1 MKRWKLCLL
10 TGGAAGVAAAV
21 GIAVAHPG
29 HPPLTPPAVT
39 FPATAETIPF
49 QLFRGSRLVIP
60 VTVNGHRTEAML
72 DTGASLTTLDRAYA
86 RSIGLPEGFR
96 IDGKGTGGTVQAELV
111 SGVNLV
117 VGATQLKNM
126 SIGVMD
132 LSAITHGLGRSMT
145 VVLGRDFFNS
155 AVISIDWA
163 ESALQIHAPAAFA
176 ASGNS
181 VALTLT
187 RKGPFNTIPVSVA
200 GGTPIEALFDLGS
213 DGALDLPRSYW
224 GTRPELAN
232 LRWAEMRRGGVG
244 GLTPARGVTMPEVSL
259 AGRKF
264 KSVPTLLSD
273 AGNDDDPTQ
282 MANVGI
288 QFLKQFKVDLDLG
301 RDRVFLAP
309 RIDPPGFDRDRSG
322 ARFDLV
328 GDRLKAAFVSPHG
341 PAAQAGLKTGD
352 EIVAVDG
359 LKVGADFYQHRD
371 WTRGPGGQTVTLE
384 RVDGSIVKI
393 ALADYF

>member
-1 MKRWKLCLL
+1 MNRPRLGLF
-10 TGGAAGVAAAV
+10 TGAAAAVAATV

-29 HPPLTPPAVT
+29 HPPIAPPAIT

-49 QLFRGSRLVIP
+49 ELFRGSRLIVPVII
-60 VTVNGHRTEAML
+60 NGHRTEAML

-111 SGVNLV
+111 SGVNV
-117 VGATQLKNM
+117 DVGATHLKNM

-132 LSAITHGLGRSMT
+132 LSAITRGLGRPMT

-163 ESALQIHAPAAFA
+163 AGAVQIHAPATFA
-176 ASGNS
+176 PSGGS
-181 VALTLT
+181 VALALT

-200 GGTPIEALFDLGS
+200 GGKPIEALFDLGS
-213 DGALDLPRSYW
+213 DGALGLPRTYW

-232 LRWAEMRRGGVG
+232 LRWAELRRGGVG

-264 KSVPTLLSD
+264 ESVPTLLSEG
-273 AGNDDDPTQ
+273 GNDDDPTQ

-309 RIDPPGFDRDRSG
+309 RTDPPGFDRDRSG
-322 ARFDLV
+322 ARFELV
-328 GDRLKAAFVSPHG
+328 GDRLKAAFVSPQG

-352 EIVAVDG
+352 EIVAVDD
-359 LKVGADFYQHRD
+359 LKVDANFYQHRD
-371 WTRGPGGQTVTLE
+371 WTRGPGGHTVTLE
-384 RVDGSIVKI
+384 RADGTTVKI
-393 ALADYF
+393 TLADYF